1 MAERAPQLIMRRPHL
16 LNLPAPRVP
25 QGYEI
30 RHFRKGDEAGWNALM
45 DLAFERTPG
54 RADFTRDMAADELYR
69 PERVRLVLD
78 DAGAIAPLGRC
89 RSGSRRQRA
98 GYGSVAGRPARGP
111 GRRAIE
117 SLLAH
122 RRLPGARTENL
133 PATRIRAG
141 DIPRQSSGA
150 LADDPRRVVLAR
162 VLRGSSGRAC
172 RVLRA
177 ALKPRAALIALCR
190 RQRRLC
196 SRMQYSPNNG
206 VCP

>member
-78 DAGAIAPLGRC
+78 DAGAIVATASCWQGE
-89 RSGSRRQRA
+89 RS
-98 GYGSVAGRPARGP
+98 
-111 GRRAIE
+111 
-117 SLLAH
+117 
-122 RRLPGARTENL
+122 
-133 PATRIRAG
+133 
-141 DIPRQSSGA
+141 PRQASGGFGPE
-150 LADDPRRVVLAR
+150 PRSLM
-162 VLRGSSGRAC
+162 C
-172 RVLRA
+172 
-177 ALKPRAALIALCR
+177 PP
-190 RQRRLC
+190 
-196 SRMQYSPNNG
+196 SPSF
-206 VCP
+206 PSTISAPPTTSTSPLE